1 MKRKLFMMIAG
12 VMALLLPACGAK
24 EDERNG
30 AVVVEGITSDES
42 DFDGNGYQKIYGRIV
57 SETEEGADTFSLIYL
72 DRDDVPELV
81 VYDTAYGTYSIYTV
95 KDGNAFCMVDSM
107 VTVEMS
113 YFEKTGIVAQFARW
127 NGGGDEG
134 GYGCSYYQVSR
145 EQTLADG
152 AVPQCHY
159 RYDAVNDADGN
170 WTGEGITKYYQRDEE
185 GSSKEI
191 DEAAYRKI
199 EEALGIVEGNK
210 LSCGE
215 NALGKENMLK
225 LLGAAEPAGAGGL
238 EGQIMDQS
246 FETELDG
253 FGKVVFASFEPIDY
267 ISENP
272 EYGTT
277 MFGDVRFKLLSPEN
291 GEEIFGFPGETDDNI
306 LIGFTQFKRVL
317 SVAFKDYNEDGR
329 KDILILS
336 EYQDPQGEPYRK
348 ARAYTQKNGEK
359 EFTID
364 QELSAFLCQYTES
377 MDQVYEGLAA
387 YKAGNGT
394 FGEGIS
400 EEEMMADLNKRM
412 EYYRKS
418 AYYEEITDYW
428 ENVRGVRDV
437 SNRIEPLYES
447 DRMYLTREMVSD
459 DPPAVIYLAK
469 NEIYARHGYWFEGQ
483 DLYNYFMGCTWY
495 SPTVKPED
503 FSDKVFN
510 EYEKENLKLL
520 NEMAGGF
527 QAKEAYRFVLENLY
541 QTHTL
546 PDGTTLGY
554 DEITDLSWN
563 KFAVFDIDRD
573 GKEELIILWT
583 TAYTAGMSGI
593 VYGFDSGAGAVRAEL
608 LEYPLQTFYDNGVV
622 RVELSHNHG
631 MAGEIEDFWPHT
643 FYRYDKNTDQYVL
656 AAEVDAWNKAYYEK
670 DYNEKPFPDDLDKD
684 GDGILYRVTTGKE
697 DKLMDLKEYQKW
709 QDSITGGAKKVEI
722 PFVEMTEKNIKAV
735 SGNS

>member
-170 WTGEGITKYYQRDEE
+170 WTGEGITKYYRMDEE

-191 DEAAYRKI
+191 DEASYRKI
-199 EEALGIVEGNK
+199 AGELGITEGK
-210 LSCGE
+210 EVSCGE
-215 NALGKENMLK
+215 NALDRAAMLN
-225 LLGAAEPAGAGGL
+225 LLGGKAPAGAGGL

-291 GEEIFGFPGETDDNI
+291 GEEIFEFPGETDDNI
-306 LIGFTQFKRVL
+306 LIGFTQFREVL

-336 EYQDPQGEPYRK
+336 EYLNPQGEPYRK

-364 QELSAFLCQYTES
+364 QELGKKTE
-377 MDQVYEGLAA
+377 
-387 YKAGNGT
+387 
-394 FGEGIS
+394 
-400 EEEMMADLNKRM
+400 
-412 EYYRKS
+412 
-418 AYYEEITDYW
+418 
-428 ENVRGVRDV
+428 
-437 SNRIEPLYES
+437 
-447 DRMYLTREMVSD
+447 
-459 DPPAVIYLAK
+459 
-469 NEIYARHGYWFEGQ
+469 
-483 DLYNYFMGCTWY
+483 
-495 SPTVKPED
+495 
-503 FSDKVFN
+503 
-510 EYEKENLKLL
+510 
-520 NEMAGGF
+520 
-527 QAKEAYRFVLENLY
+527 
-541 QTHTL
+541 
-546 PDGTTLGY
+546 
-554 DEITDLSWN
+554 
-563 KFAVFDIDRD
+563 
-573 GKEELIILWT
+573 
-583 TAYTAGMSGI
+583 
-593 VYGFDSGAGAVRAEL
+593 
-608 LEYPLQTFYDNGVV
+608 
-622 RVELSHNHG
+622 NHG
-631 MAGEIEDFWPHT
+631 
-643 FYRYDKNTDQYVL
+643 K
-656 AAEVDAWNKAYYEK
+656 
-670 DYNEKPFPDDLDKD
+670 
-684 GDGILYRVTTGKE
+684 
-697 DKLMDLKEYQKW
+697 
-709 QDSITGGAKKVEI
+709 
-722 PFVEMTEKNIKAV
+722 
-735 SGNS
+735 

>member
-134 GYGCSYYQVSR
+134 GYGWSYYQVSR
-145 EQTLADG
+145 EAVLLEG
-152 AVPQCHY
+152 AVPVCHY

-170 WTGEGITKYYQRDEE
+170 WTGEGITKYYRMDEE

-191 DEAAYRKI
+191 DEASYRKI
-199 EEALGIVEGNK
+199 AGELGITEGK
-210 LSCGE
+210 EVSCGE
-215 NALGKENMLK
+215 NALDRAAMLN
-225 LLGAAEPAGAGGL
+225 LLGGKALAGAGGL

-291 GEEIFGFPGETDDNI
+291 GEEIFEFPGETDDNI
-306 LIGFTQFKRVL
+306 LIGFTQFREVL

-336 EYQDPQGEPYRK
+336 EYLNPQGEPYRK

-400 EEEMMADLNKRM
+400 E
-412 EYYRKS
+412 
-418 AYYEEITDYW
+418 
-428 ENVRGVRDV
+428 
-437 SNRIEPLYES
+437 
-447 DRMYLTREMVSD
+447 
-459 DPPAVIYLAK
+459 
-469 NEIYARHGYWFEGQ
+469 
-483 DLYNYFMGCTWY
+483 
-495 SPTVKPED
+495 
-503 FSDKVFN
+503 
-510 EYEKENLKLL
+510 
-520 NEMAGGF
+520 
-527 QAKEAYRFVLENLY
+527 
-541 QTHTL
+541 
-546 PDGTTLGY
+546 
-554 DEITDLSWN
+554 
-563 KFAVFDIDRD
+563 
-573 GKEELIILWT
+573 
-583 TAYTAGMSGI
+583 
-593 VYGFDSGAGAVRAEL
+593 
-608 LEYPLQTFYDNGVV
+608 
-622 RVELSHNHG
+622 
-631 MAGEIEDFWPHT
+631 
-643 FYRYDKNTDQYVL
+643 
-656 AAEVDAWNKAYYEK
+656 
-670 DYNEKPFPDDLDKD
+670 
-684 GDGILYRVTTGKE
+684 
-697 DKLMDLKEYQKW
+697 
-709 QDSITGGAKKVEI
+709 
-722 PFVEMTEKNIKAV
+722 
-735 SGNS
+735 